1 MAVVVV
7 VLVLLMAACIT
18 DVVVN
23 KLNPM
28 PKIKGEGEERA
39 FARTICK
46 TREMYSV
53 VKR

>member
-1 MAVVVV
+1 MAVLIL
-7 VLVLLMAACIT
+7 VLVLLMAACVV

-23 KLNPM
+23 KLNPT
-28 PKIKGEGEERA
+28 PKMKGEGEERA

-53 VKR
+53 VKK